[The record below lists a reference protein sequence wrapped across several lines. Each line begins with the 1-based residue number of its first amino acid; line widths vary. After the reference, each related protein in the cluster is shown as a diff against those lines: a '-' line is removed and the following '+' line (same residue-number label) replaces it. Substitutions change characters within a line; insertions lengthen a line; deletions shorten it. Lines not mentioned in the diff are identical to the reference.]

1 MFPSGCR
8 SPPRLC
14 TVDLRSRAIPGGGG
28 GGGALGSPA
37 SRVRA
42 SARGLLPARLG
53 AGPLAAVRFGFLTY
67 EKGGSGHLP
76 HGETAGIR

>member
-1 MFPSGCR
+1 M
-8 SPPRLC
+8 
-14 TVDLRSRAIPGGGG
+14 
-28 GGGALGSPA
+28 
-37 SRVRA
+37 RA